1 MNNLIQNFG
10 WKWTNRT
17 FGGFAI
23 ICSLMGA
30 LMRPLQLVSKPVE
43 KDRDV
48 GSRRESNYSEKSI
61 GNPSNILNPVKT
73 GFFAVD
79 EILEEEDEND
89 HSSSNRSRTISQKTE
104 EDKVGNNE
112 IGDFIKTS
120 RETSSKKLNEDLGDE
135 SKKANLISR
144 GLANI
149 TTTIRS
155 RHISIQDPQNN
166 ATNAEQGN
174 RDTFTRSM
182 LRQNSLSQAPNG
194 NALQPSNVTIRKNVS
209 TPQNIGRLTRMSSN
223 ASFAFPNEKR
233 DSTSNLVYG
242 VTDGT
247 ELFLQPRS
255 AIQQMR
261 RPSYAPILR
270 PLSRK
275 DIFYSG
281 SIMNINLPNALP
293 DDPPPNKFVDEDIDD
308 NFYIPETLNRY
319 RHSIIS
325 IPRFGKASDLHR
337 GSIVTSHLDIE
348 PAVCFFVIFPLYL
361 C

>member
-1 MNNLIQNFG
+1 MN
-10 WKWTNRT
+10 KEDD
-17 FGGFAI
+17 A
-23 ICSLMGA
+23 
-30 LMRPLQLVSKPVE
+30 
-43 KDRDV
+43 
-48 GSRRESNYSEKSI
+48 GSRRESNFSDLSI
-61 GNPSNILNPVKT
+61 GNPSNILNPVKS

-104 EDKVGNNE
+104 EEKVGNNE
-112 IGDFIKTS
+112 RRDSEKS
-120 RETSSKKLNEDLGDE
+120 PQETSDKKINEDTGDE
-135 SKKANLISR
+135 TKKANFILK
-144 GLANI
+144 GLTNI
-149 TTTIRS
+149 TTTKRS
-155 RHISIQDPQNN
+155 RHISIQDPPNTTSSN
-166 ATNAEQGN
+166 EQGNENN
-174 RDTFTRSM
+174 RDTFMRTM

-194 NALQPSNVTIRKNVS
+194 NALQPNNLMIRKNVS
-209 TPQNIGRLTRMSSN
+209 TPQNIGRLTRISSN

-255 AIQQMR
+255 AIEQIR
-261 RPSYAPILR
+261 RPSHAPILR

-281 SIMNINLPNALP
+281 SIMNINLPPPLP
-293 DDPPPNKFVDEDIDD
+293 DNPPPGKFLDEDMED
-308 NFYIPETLNRY
+308 NFYQPETLNRY

-325 IPRFGKASDLHR
+325 IPKFGKASDLHR

-348 PAVCFFVIFPLYL
+348 PAVDAVEIILFFWIEEVLKFCLSESTSTFITLGDW
-361 C
+361 

>member
-1 MNNLIQNFG
+1 
-10 WKWTNRT
+10 
-17 FGGFAI
+17 
-23 ICSLMGA
+23 
-30 LMRPLQLVSKPVE
+30 MRPLQLVSKQVE
-43 KDRDV
+43 KERDV

-61 GNPSNILNPVKT
+61 GNPSNILNPVKS

-112 IGDFIKTS
+112 IGDFEKTPK
-120 RETSSKKLNEDLGDE
+120 ETSNKELNEDLADE
-135 SKKANLISR
+135 SKKTNLISR

-166 ATNAEQGN
+166 VTNAEQGN
-174 RDTFTRSM
+174 DNNRDTFMRSM

-209 TPQNIGRLTRMSSN
+209 TPQNIGRLTRISSN

-242 VTDGT
+242 ITDGT

-261 RPSYAPILR
+261 RPSHAPILR

-281 SIMNINLPNALP
+281 SIMNINLPSPHP
-293 DDPPPNKFVDEDIDD
+293 DDTPPNKYVDEDIDD

-348 PAVCFFVIFPLYL
+348 PAVCNFIIFTF
-361 C
+361 

>member
-1 MNNLIQNFG
+1 
-10 WKWTNRT
+10 
-17 FGGFAI
+17 
-23 ICSLMGA
+23 
-30 LMRPLQLVSKPVE
+30 MRPLQLVSKPVE
-43 KDRDV
+43 KERDV

-61 GNPSNILNPVKT
+61 GNPSNILNPVKS

-112 IGDFIKTS
+112 IGDFEKAPQ
-120 RETSSKKLNEDLGDE
+120 ETSNKKVNEDLGDE
-135 SKKANLISR
+135 SKKTNLISR

-155 RHISIQDPQNN
+155 RHISIQDPANN
-166 ATNAEQGN
+166 NTNAEQGN
-174 RDTFTRSM
+174 DNNRDTFMRSM

-209 TPQNIGRLTRMSSN
+209 TPQNIGRLTRISSN

-261 RPSYAPILR
+261 RPSHAPILR

-281 SIMNINLPNALP
+281 SIMNINLPPAIP
-293 DDPPPNKFVDEDIDD
+293 DDPPKNKFVDEDIDG

-325 IPRFGKASDLHR
+325 IPKFGKASDLHR

-348 PAVCFFVIFPLYL
+348 PAVCYFIIFPF
-361 C
+361 

>member
-1 MNNLIQNFG
+1 
-10 WKWTNRT
+10 
-17 FGGFAI
+17 
-23 ICSLMGA
+23 
-30 LMRPLQLVSKPVE
+30 MRPLQLVSKPVE
-43 KDRDV
+43 KERDV

-61 GNPSNILNPVKT
+61 GNPSNILNPVKS

-112 IGDFIKTS
+112 IGDFEKAPQ
-120 RETSSKKLNEDLGDE
+120 ETSNKKLNEDLGDE
-135 SKKANLISR
+135 SKKTNLISR

-155 RHISIQDPQNN
+155 RHISIQDPANN
-166 ATNAEQGN
+166 VTNTEQGNDNN
-174 RDTFTRSM
+174 RDTFMRSM

-209 TPQNIGRLTRMSSN
+209 TPQNIGRLTRISSN

-261 RPSYAPILR
+261 RPSHAPILR

-281 SIMNINLPNALP
+281 SIMNINLPPVIP
-293 DDPPPNKFVDEDIDD
+293 DDPPKNKFVDEDIDG

-325 IPRFGKASDLHR
+325 IPKFGKASDLHR

-348 PAVCFFVIFPLYL
+348 PAVCYFIIFPFWL

>member
-1 MNNLIQNFG
+1 
-10 WKWTNRT
+10 
-17 FGGFAI
+17 
-23 ICSLMGA
+23 MGA

-48 GSRRESNYSEKSI
+48 GSRRESNYSETSI

-112 IGDFIKTS
+112 IRDFEKNPQ
-120 RETSSKKLNEDLGDE
+120 ETSNKKLNEDSADE
-135 SKKANLISR
+135 SKKTNLISR

-149 TTTIRS
+149 TTSIRS
-155 RHISIQDPQNN
+155 RHISIQDPPNN

-174 RDTFTRSM
+174 DNNRDTFMRSM

-194 NALQPSNVTIRKNVS
+194 NAMQPSNVTIRKNVS

-223 ASFAFPNEKR
+223 ASFAFSNEKR

-261 RPSYAPILR
+261 RPSHAPILR

-281 SIMNINLPNALP
+281 SIMNINLPPALP

-308 NFYIPETLNRY
+308 NFYIPESLNRY

-325 IPRFGKASDLHR
+325 IPKFGKASDLHR

-348 PAVCFFVIFPLYL
+348 PAVCYFIIFPF
-361 C
+361 